1 MAVPKMIS
9 KARSNAK
16 KGLYNNTE
24 FRLGEIE
31 HLPVADASI
40 DVIISNCVIN
50 LSSEKEKVFNE
61 AFRVLKPGGRLAI
74 SDIVATSE
82 FPEVIKNNVRLI
94 CSCISGAT
102 SVEKLETILYKAG
115 FSEIRIKLKDKS
127 KEFIKDWSS
136 ENGIEN
142 FIISSTIE
150 AVKK

>member
-1 MAVPKMIS
+1 
-9 KARSNAK
+9 
-16 KGLYNNTE
+16 LYYSTE

-50 LSSEKEKVFNE
+50 LSPEKEKVFNE

-74 SDIVATSE
+74 SELVATSE